1 MLIEEPGSKLDLPEE
16 LIQFQDMLQRFVADE
31 IEPQAQA
38 IEDAN
43 DIPDDLLR
51 KAAALGLFGM
61 SIPEE
66 FGGMGGSELASSVA
80 VEALSHGPGGPTFYL
95 APSAPAAAI
104 RLAGND
110 AQRQRFLPKLA
121 SGEDFAAFC
130 LSEAGAGSDA
140 AGIKTRAERR
150 GDKWIINGSKM
161 WISRARRASVF
172 LVSAVTDSS
181 KRGSGAITVFVLEKR
196 PGVIVGKAD
205 RQIGLSGSGSA
216 EVTFQDVEVSEAD
229 VLGQVGGGFEVLKF
243 ILGRARLWAAARATG
258 VCARALKVSLDHAG
272 TREQFGKK
280 LGDFQAIKLKL
291 ADMTSDVYISRLL
304 LYRAARLYDAGFDP
318 VQEVSVA
325 KLFATEA
332 ASRAADMAI
341 QIHGAMGVSRDFHV
355 ERLYRDA
362 RAYRILDGTSDIQ
375 RLMISS
381 NVQRRGFGGVMA
393 PGGL

>member
-1 MLIEEPGSKLDLPEE
+1 MIDANVSKLDLPEE
-16 LIQFQDMLQRFVADE
+16 LIQYQNMLMRFVEEE
-31 IEPQAQA
+31 IEPQAHA
-38 IEDAN
+38 IEVSN
-43 DIPDDLLR
+43 DIPDALLL
-51 KAAALGLFGM
+51 KAAKLGLFGM

-66 FGGMGGSELASSVA
+66 FGGMGVSELASSVA
-80 VEALSHGPGGPTFYL
+80 VEALSHGPGGATFYI
-95 APSAPAAAI
+95 APNAPAAAI

-110 AQRQRFLPKLA
+110 SQRQRFLPNLA
-121 SGEDFAAFC
+121 SGKEFAAFC
-130 LSEAGAGSDA
+130 LSESGAGSDA
-140 AGIKTRAERR
+140 AGIKTHAERR
-150 GDKWIINGSKM
+150 GDKWIINGSKI
-161 WISRARRASVF
+161 WISRARRANVF
-172 LVSAVTDSS
+172 LVSAVTDPS
-181 KRGSGAITVFVLEKR
+181 KRGNGAITVFVLEKR
-196 PGVIVGKAD
+196 QGVLVGKAD

-216 EVTFQDVEVSEAD
+216 EVTFQDVEVGEAD
-229 VLGQVGGGFEVLKF
+229 VLGKVGGGFEVLKF

-258 VCARALKVSLDHAG
+258 ICSRALKVSLEHAG

-280 LGDFQAIKLKL
+280 LGEFQAIKLKL

-304 LYRAARLYDAGFDP
+304 LYRAARLYDEGFDP
-318 VQEVSVA
+318 VQEVSIA

-332 ASRAADMAI
+332 ASRAADMAV

-381 NVQRRGFGGVMA
+381 NVQRRGFYGVMA